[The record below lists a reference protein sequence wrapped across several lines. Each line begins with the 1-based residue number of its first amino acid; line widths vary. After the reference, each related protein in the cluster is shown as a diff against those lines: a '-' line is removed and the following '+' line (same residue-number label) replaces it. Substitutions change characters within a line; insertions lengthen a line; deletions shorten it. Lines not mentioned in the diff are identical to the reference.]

1 MNTTVTDRPA
11 AENEQRPPD
20 WWHRDHPTFTAL
32 TGFFTGLAFVAL
44 VPALFVGLLHLVFD
58 DETTNDLFPMVL
70 VALAVPLGLVA
81 FSRTRR
87 FGAVHAHRGRRHGA
101 GRGRGGVA
109 RALVDGAARPLI
121 RRDSAGPR
129 RRRYS
134 T

>member
-1 MNTTVTDRPA
+1 VNTTVTDRPA
-11 AENEQRPPD
+11 AENEERPPD

-87 FGAVHAHRGRRHGA
+87 FGAYMLI
-101 GRGRGGVA
+101 GVVVT
-109 RALVDGAARPLI
+109 ALVVGGAASLVLWVMVQ
-121 RRDSAGPR
+121 RDL
-129 RRRYS
+129 
-134 T
+134 